1 MKKFT
6 FLKKP
11 KVFIPLLLVIAV
23 VVFFIVRAGGSR
35 DEGIETA
42 KVVRTTIATMINET
56 GVVEPAREVALT
68 FGGSGRIGRVSAE
81 EGDRVEA
88 GQELAM
94 LTGGSEYAS
103 LVAARANLRAQQA
116 ILTDLLGGA
125 SDIDSRVALSKLRT
139 TELALEGT
147 EMTQDLLVR
156 NARRQLLSNDLRA
169 YLEEG
174 AREQSSYSYVPPTI
188 SGTYTGEDEGEYV
201 LELYSSGTQS
211 GYSFRYRGIESGVG
225 SVTTAAPVPLGTN
238 GLFIQFPEDFARTYN
253 LEWVI
258 PVPNVRSVTYTQ
270 YKNAYDSALENRTQ
284 AVLQAEANLDLAE
297 AERDRVLAPA
307 TNPNLESQR
316 AAVAQAELSVA
327 QAEAAYENARIA
339 APFSGVVTDVSITL
353 GERVSPGAPAI
364 TLITDNEYE
373 IVLNVPEADIAMLE
387 IGDEAEVTFDA
398 YDDLVVPAQ
407 VARIA
412 PRAITIDGVTVVEV
426 SVQFSGSE
434 ELIRPGFTA
443 DVDVYAD
450 ERTSV
455 LAIPTRAIVEK
466 DGKAFVRITRD
477 DSFDSLESLELVSVE
492 TGLRGSGGLIEIV
505 RGLEEGDTVVTF
517 LPANLRSELEE
528 LEQLKET
535 R

>member
-23 VVFFIVRAGGSR
+23 AVFFIVRAGGSR

-42 KVVRTTIATMINET
+42 RVVRTTIATTINET
-56 GVVEPAREVALT
+56 GVVEAAREVTLS
-68 FGGSGRIGRVSAE
+68 FGGSGRVGTVGVE

-88 GQELAM
+88 GQELAV

-103 LVAARANLRAQQA
+103 LVAARANLRAQRA

-125 SDIDSRVALSKLRT
+125 SDTDSRVALSKLRT
-139 TELALEGT
+139 TELALEST
-147 EMTQDLLVR
+147 EMTQNLLVE

-174 AREQSSYSYVPPTI
+174 AREESSYSYVPPTI
-188 SGTYTGEDEGEYV
+188 SGAYTGEDEGEYI

-211 GYSFRYRGIESGVG
+211 GYSFRYRGIESGVE
-225 SVTTAAPVPLGTN
+225 SVTTAAPVPLGTK
-238 GLFIQFPEDFARTYN
+238 GLFIQFPEDFARTFN

-258 PVPNVRSVTYTQ
+258 PVPNIRSVSYVQ
-270 YKNAYDSALENRTQ
+270 YKNAYDTALENRTQ
-284 AVLQAEANLDLAE
+284 AIAQAKANLDLAE
-297 AERDRVLAPA
+297 AQRDQVLAPA
-307 TNPNLESQR
+307 TNPSLESQR
-316 AAVAQAELSVA
+316 AAVAQAELAVA
-327 QAEAAYENARIA
+327 QAEAAYENARVT

-353 GERVSPGAPAI
+353 GERVSPGAPALTI
-364 TLITDNEYE
+364 TTDNEYE
-373 IVLNVPEADIAMLE
+373 VVLSVPEADIAMLQ

-398 YDDLVVPAQ
+398 YDDLVLTAN
-407 VARIA
+407 VARIS
-412 PRAITIDGVTVVEV
+412 PRAITFDGVTIVEV

-450 ERTSV
+450 ERISA
-455 LAIPTRAIVEK
+455 LAVPTRAIVEK
-466 DGKAFVRITRD
+466 DGETFVRVARGG
-477 DSFDSLESLELVSVE
+477 SVDSLESLELVSVE

-505 RGLEEGDTVVTF
+505 RGLDEGDTVVTF
-517 LPANLRSELEE
+517 LPANLRGELEE
-528 LEQLKET
+528 LEGLEEA